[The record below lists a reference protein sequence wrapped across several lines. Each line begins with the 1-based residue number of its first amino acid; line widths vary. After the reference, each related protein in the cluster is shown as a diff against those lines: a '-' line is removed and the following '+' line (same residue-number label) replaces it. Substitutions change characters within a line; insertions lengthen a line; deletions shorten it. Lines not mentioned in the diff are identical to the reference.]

1 MTKFPA
7 MLRAMAF
14 VPWLGAMMYGSHTP
28 TPPGSEELARFANW
42 RPDLWVHFGEYLVL
56 GLLLSAAL
64 SLFFRG
70 RWWPVVVGLCAALA
84 AVDEWTQALV
94 PNRVPD
100 AQDGLADLAGAVVAV
115 LIYLWLNRLIKRRRA
130 SAPMPG
136 TP

>member
-1 MTKFPA
+1 M
-7 MLRAMAF
+7 
-14 VPWLGAMMYGSHTP
+14 
-28 TPPGSEELARFANW
+28 
-42 RPDLWVHFGEYLVL
+42 WVHFGEYLVL